1 MPINVLLAQMPQPVL
16 LVCQEEKTPQ
26 IVLVHQDIT
35 ILELKTAQFAKMS
48 AQNVPDITN
57 VPHAKTQI

>member
-1 MPINVLLAQMPQPVL
+1 MPQPVS

-35 ILELKTAQFAKMS
+35 ILELKTAQFAKMF
-48 AQNVPDITN
+48 AQNVLDITN